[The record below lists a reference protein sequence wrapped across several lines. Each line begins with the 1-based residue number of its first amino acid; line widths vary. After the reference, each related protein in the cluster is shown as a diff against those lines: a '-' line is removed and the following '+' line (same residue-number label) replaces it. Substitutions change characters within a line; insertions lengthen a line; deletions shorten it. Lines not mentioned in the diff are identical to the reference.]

1 MNLKRLFISFL
12 LLQLALP
19 GLIRAESASLAP
31 GQAFPFFSAQD
42 QHEQSVE
49 LKPGLKW
56 ILVSFDMGTGK
67 RANRYLE
74 KLGADFL
81 PEHDA
86 VFIANIYGM
95 PWVGRKF
102 AMPKMRKYP
111 HQIVLAD
118 QEGLL
123 DAFPQ
128 KDKHVSLFKLDSDG
142 KILEVQFWDPTE
154 DELPFMK

>member
-1 MNLKRLFISFL
+1 MNLKRLFINIL

-19 GLIRAESASLAP
+19 GLIRAEDAALSP
-31 GQAFPFFSAQD
+31 GQAFPFFTAQD
-42 QHEQSVE
+42 QHEQTVE
-49 LKPGLKW
+49 LKPGLEW

-67 RANRYLE
+67 RANRALAE
-74 KLGADFL
+74 LGAEFL
-81 PEHDA
+81 PEHQA
-86 VFIANIYGM
+86 VYVANIYGM

-118 QEGLL
+118 EEGLL
-123 DAFPQ
+123 DSYPQ
-128 KDKHVSLFKLDSDG
+128 QDKRVTLFKLDPSG
-142 KILEVQFWDPTE
+142 KILDILFWDPAQ